1 MINSGF
7 QVICIKNMKDI
18 IGAYSEV
25 SNLIH
30 VSEENVEKA
39 LLEIADIKIKPTI
52 TVKQAL
58 CNLKNYRPEIRYAF
72 ELQLFNLWYEAFKNL
87 DVDHE
92 GDIESESLSSA
103 AKEAI
108 EVEGILEEPSVM
120 EESEPEVEDLVEEL
134 AVIEELE
141 SKVEDLVEEL
151 AVTEEP
157 EPEIKD
163 LVEEPAVIEEVESEV
178 KEIGEEP
185 GVLEKIE
192 PEVSENIIEI
202 AEEPVVAEESESKI
216 EDIAEK
222 PSVTEESKPEVEET
236 ISGKTPE
243 PIEKEQEMKWF
254 KEDEQEA
261 VEKKIESPEESLA
274 EDNETE
280 RFPKRHRRDW
290 FDFLLDT
297 SGALMKFIIRIFS
310 RKRS

>member
-7 QVICIKNMKDI
+7 QNICIKNMKDI

-30 VSEENVEKA
+30 ISEENVEKA

-58 CNLKNYRPEIRYAF
+58 CNLKNYRPEIRSAF
-72 ELQLFNLWYEAFKNL
+72 QLQLFNLWYEAFKNL

-92 GDIESESLSSA
+92 GDIETESLSSA

-120 EESEPEVEDLVEEL
+120 EESEPE
-134 AVIEELE
+134 I
-141 SKVEDLVEEL
+141 EDLVEEL

-157 EPEIKD
+157 EPEVED
-163 LVEEPAVIEEVESEV
+163 LVEELAVIDEVESEV
-178 KEIGEEP
+178 EEIGEEP
-185 GVLEKIE
+185 AVLEKIE
-192 PEVSENIIEI
+192 TEVQEIIEEIAEEPIVAEETESKTEDI

-216 EDIAEK
+216 EGIAEE
-222 PSVTEESKPEVEET
+222 PSFTEESKPEVEET
-236 ISGKTPE
+236 ISG
-243 PIEKEQEMKWF
+243 

-274 EDNETE
+274 QDDETE
-280 RFPKRHRRDW
+280 RVAKRRRRDW